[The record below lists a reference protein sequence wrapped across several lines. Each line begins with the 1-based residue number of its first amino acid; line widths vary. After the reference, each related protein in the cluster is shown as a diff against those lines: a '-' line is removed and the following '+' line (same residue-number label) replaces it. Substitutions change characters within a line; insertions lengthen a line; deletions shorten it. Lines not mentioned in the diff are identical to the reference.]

1 MHGRLAIAFA
11 HEEVDSLQAHSFPQ
25 ESQPCLLGCQW
36 ELHGVHCKGQKA
48 SKAHDFINE
57 FNAIERVREAG
68 SSPTRCSVSVLFTQN
83 HLTLLKRCEWNTCTE
98 RALTF
103 GMEEGVSRQ
112 NGQERLDFYI
122 LKLERG

>member
-1 MHGRLAIAFA
+1 MYYLSEEFA
-11 HEEVDSLQAHSFPQ
+11 ACGGGGKSTSSRAR

-68 SSPTRCSVSVLFTQN
+68 SSPTRCSVNISLSLSLLTALLIVCVLNACICWVGFCFVHTKPP
-83 HLTLLKRCEWNTCTE
+83 HLT
-98 RALTF
+98 
-103 GMEEGVSRQ
+103 
-112 NGQERLDFYI
+112 
-122 LKLERG
+122 